1 MLAARQKVRLL
12 FVTAKMQPSTSA
24 LISVAIANLLF
35 VQCFAYI
42 LPQSAAKRAIEGPQ
56 EEFDDRQSSYRYYN
70 DETKEYFIKEL
81 PLVKEDLGEIYSG
94 SVPIS
99 DDQPDRTLF
108 FVFKPAINT
117 TSNDLTIW
125 LDGGPGCS
133 SLCKYICQI

>member
-1 MLAARQKVRLL
+1 MKS
-12 FVTAKMQPSTSA
+12 STSA

-42 LPQSAAKRAIEGPQ
+42 LPQSAAKRAIEEPQ

-70 DETKEYFIKEL
+70 DKTIEHFIKEL

-99 DDQPDRTLF
+99 DEKPDRTLF

-117 TSNDLTIW
+117 TSNDLTIC

-133 SLCKYICQI
+133 SLCTCICQI